1 MDKESEIELYSIC
14 LGNTPGSQ
22 NIMECQHMDSGNQLI
37 ASPVDLV
44 GETMYATV
52 IAYNGMHLFSM
63 VFAYGLI
70 DYAAPL
76 ISAVELL
83 HMETGL
89 YVGGPLMRQGN
100 ATHAG
105 IRVNVVYS
113 VAIKVVRVMWAIGTK
128 PGVDDGTAFIH
139 TPPRPPTLTMLQVLC
154 QTNLMLTATLLLLL
168 GFPHTTS
175 HVLDGND
182 SPRGGR
188 GDSGLALWS
197 RGKPQPRA

>member
-37 ASPVDLV
+37 ASPIDLV
-44 GETMYATV
+44 GDTMYATV

-128 PGVDDGTAFIH
+128 PGVDDGNSIHSHATTA
-139 TPPRPPTLTMLQVLC
+139 TTLHAHSVVPYAKLV
-154 QTNLMLTATLLLLL
+154 LTATPPPL
-168 GFPHTTS
+168 PHCQS
-175 HVLDGND
+175 CI
-182 SPRGGR
+182 GR
-188 GDSGLALWS
+188 
-197 RGKPQPRA
+197 K

>member
-37 ASPVDLV
+37 ASPIDLV
-44 GETMYATV
+44 GDTMYATV

-139 TPPRPPTLTMLQVLC
+139 TPSPPRYMRTMLCLAKLV
-154 QTNLMLTATLLLLL
+154 LTATPPPL
-168 GFPHTTS
+168 PHCQS
-175 HVLDGND
+175 CI
-182 SPRGGR
+182 GR
-188 GDSGLALWS
+188 
-197 RGKPQPRA
+197 K